1 MVPLITVGL
10 FVSLIGP
17 MIDFY
22 RWTMSTIWHYHW
34 DRLVDKVSNSDLWV
48 ININALR
55 VVDGSIFTLSLGTN
69 PQATIVM
76 LGGWRWHGWLS
87 LSRNDELN
95 LIGFLP
101 TLLQVDT
108 FDSPAQAFTSEDG
121 FPNTRGCILGG
132 SSTIK
137 QIRISMSNPRSIT
150 ISDLLQNLSF
160 GWCRE
165 SRLPMICF
173 PCMSRTAK
181 LGIFPM
187 PE

>member
-1 MVPLITVGL
+1 MSGFSKLIHSAPAMRKL
-10 FVSLIGP
+10 L
-17 MIDFY
+17 
-22 RWTMSTIWHYHW
+22 
-34 DRLVDKVSNSDLWV
+34 RLHNS
-48 ININALR
+48 
-55 VVDGSIFTLSLGTN
+55 
-69 PQATIVM
+69 
-76 LGGWRWHGWLS
+76 WRWHGWVS
-87 LSRNDELN
+87 ISRNDELN

-121 FPNTRGCILGG
+121 VPNTRGRILGG

-137 QIRISMSNPRSIT
+137 QIRISMSNPRSIR
-150 ISDLLQNLSF
+150 IYDWLQNPSF

-165 SRLPMICF
+165 SRLPVICF
-173 PCMSRTAK
+173 PCMSRMAK